1 VKLAA
6 KWWGCDPLAL
16 MKDEGAETLIR
27 RALVAIGAE
36 ADAEEFRQKAEAV
49 KQGVKQG
56 GRRGRR

>member
-36 ADAEEFRQKAEAV
+36 ADAEEFAQKKALVDSKV
-49 KQGVKQG
+49 KNG